1 MTQSKD
7 TSNSMTDQSKP
18 GALDLANVDK
28 DGFLVDHL
36 SWDEDIA
43 QQLAQNEG
51 ITLTPEHWQLIHLIR
66 QFYAEFDISP
76 AMRPLSKYIK
86 QHLGAEKSGSIYLMQ
101 LFPQSPAKYLAKIAG
116 LPRPENC
123 L

>member
-1 MTQSKD
+1 MGTFNPHTPTNFDVVIPMS
-7 TSNSMTDQSKP
+7 TI
-18 GALDLANVDK
+18 NVDK
-28 DGFLVDHL
+28 DGFLLDHL
-36 SWDEDIA
+36 SWNEEIA
-43 QQLAQNEG
+43 VQLAHNEG
-51 ITLTPEHWQLIHLIR
+51 IILTAQHWELIHLIR
-66 QFYAEFDISP
+66 QFYREFDLSP

-86 QHLGAEKSGSIYLMQ
+86 QHLGPEKASSIYLMQ

>member
-1 MTQSKD
+1 MSD
-7 TSNSMTDQSKP
+7 F
-18 GALDLANVDK
+18 NVDK
-28 DGFLVDHL
+28 DGFLLDHHA
-36 SWDEDIA
+36 WNEEIA
-43 QQLAQNEG
+43 IQLAHNEG
-51 ITLTPEHWQLIHLIR
+51 ITLTAEHWQLIHLIR
-66 QFYAEFDISP
+66 QFHQEFDLSP

-86 QHLGAEKSGSIYLMQ
+86 QHLGTEKASSIYLMQ

>member
-1 MTQSKD
+1 M
-7 TSNSMTDQSKP
+7 N
-18 GALDLANVDK
+18 LDVDS
-28 DGFLVDHL
+28 DGFLLDHL
-36 SWDEDIA
+36 QWNEQIA
-43 QQLAQNEG
+43 EKLATNEG
-51 ITLTPEHWQLIHLIR
+51 LILTPAHWQLIRLIR
-66 QFYAEFDISP
+66 QFYDEFGLSP

-86 QHLGAEKSGSIYLMQ
+86 INLGADKAGSIYLMQ

>member
-1 MTQSKD
+1 MLQL
-7 TSNSMTDQSKP
+7 Q
-18 GALDLANVDK
+18 LDK
-28 DGFLVDHL
+28 DGFLLDHL
-36 SWDEDIA
+36 SWNEDTA
-43 QQLAQNEG
+43 QLLAKNES
-51 ITLTPEHWQLIHLIR
+51 IELTPQHWQLIHMIR
-66 QFYAEFDISP
+66 QFYSEFALSP

-86 QHLGAEKSGSIYLMQ
+86 LHLSAEQASSIYLMQ

>member
-1 MTQSKD
+1 MDIHLDKEGFLMDHTLWSKD
-7 TSNSMTDQSKP
+7 V
-18 GALDLANVDK
+18 AV
-28 DGFLVDHL
+28 
-36 SWDEDIA
+36 
-43 QQLAQNEG
+43 QLAQNDG
-51 ITLTPEHWQLIHLIR
+51 IELTEQHWPLIATIR
-66 QFYAEFDISP
+66 QFYEEFGISP

-86 QHLGAEKSGSIYLMQ
+86 VHLGPEQASSIYLMT

>member
-1 MTQSKD
+1 MLQL
-7 TSNSMTDQSKP
+7 Q
-18 GALDLANVDK
+18 LDK
-28 DGFLVDHL
+28 DGFLLDHL
-36 SWDEDIA
+36 SWNEDTA
-43 QQLAQNEG
+43 QLLAKNES
-51 ITLTPEHWQLIHLIR
+51 IELTPQHWQLIHMIR
-66 QFYAEFDISP
+66 QFYSEFGLSP

-86 QHLGAEKSGSIYLMQ
+86 LHLSAEQASSIYLMQ